1 MGFSFRRRKE
11 NKVLKNMA
19 PTSQI
24 LIHNYG
30 FWSSCRKLKK
40 LNYAKPWPT
49 SIRGH
54 QVCIKTENNTQFV
67 YPMNVFKYRP
77 THPESPEE
85 NFESLNPYD
94 VNDDGR
100 KDYSILKDPE
110 FS

>member
-1 MGFSFRRRKE
+1 MQTNFHQFLNIFLIFQSFAISDFNFVKFSILLILFPVINTTRIIPVDQVDPDNPDPR
-11 NKVLKNMA
+11 
-19 PTSQI
+19 I

-67 YPMNVFKYRP
+67 YPINVFKYR
-77 THPESPEE
+77 
-85 NFESLNPYD
+85 
-94 VNDDGR
+94 
-100 KDYSILKDPE
+100 
-110 FS
+110 